1 MAETWLIRLIQP
13 LTIGTVPLSGSVLH
27 MGEVTLILRN
37 SILTLANCYPMQ
49 LSPLDL
55 VCSRGYVKEV
65 SRLLE
70 KGAEVGPL
78 TLRNCIESGP
88 YE

>member
-1 MAETWLIRLIQP
+1 MSY
-13 LTIGTVPLSGSVLH
+13 IGGI
-27 MGEVTLILRN
+27 GEVTLGLTN
-37 SILTLANCYPMQ
+37 STLALAKPYHLQ
-49 LSPLDL
+49 ATPLDSA
-55 VCSRGYVKEV
+55 CDAGNVKVV

-70 KGAEVGPL
+70 KGAKVGPL